1 VTAMQKKS
9 FAFKNYMLPVGLAL
23 LVLINLLLLLEFF
36 GIEIIDRYYKGI
48 LVLMQINIILA
59 IGLNLINGVTGMLSL
74 GHAGFMA
81 VGAYT
86 SALLSIF
93 LTKVAF
99 LPPVLQFPLVLIVG
113 GLVAALI
120 GLLIGIPTLRL
131 RGDYLA
137 IATLGFGEIIRV
149 VILNLK
155 ITKGALGLPG
165 IPGYTDFWWAEL
177 FMLLSVIIIWNF
189 THSNHGR
196 ALASIRENEI
206 AAEAMGINTTYYKVS
221 AFVIGAFFAGL
232 AGGLFAHYLGYIAP
246 KSFDFMKS
254 IEILLMV
261 VLGGLGSLT
270 GSVVAAIVLTGL
282 PEVLRFLQSYRMVI
296 YSLTLVLLML
306 YRPQGLFGRDEASAV
321 FLKQWFKKGLAR
333 KGDKGGG
340 ADEPVKG

>member
-1 VTAMQKKS
+1 VTVMQKGS
-9 FAFKNYMLPVGLAL
+9 LSFKNYILPVGLAL
-23 LVLINLLLLLEFF
+23 LVLINLLLLLKFL
-36 GIEIIDRYYKGI
+36 GIEIIDRYYEGI

-59 IGLNLINGVTGMLSL
+59 VSLNLINGVTGMLSL

-86 SALLSIF
+86 AALLSIF
-93 LTKVAF
+93 LSKTGF
-99 LPPVLQFPLVLIVG
+99 LPPVLQFPLTLIAG

-137 IATLGFGEIIRV
+137 IATLGSGEIIRV

-155 ITKGALGLPG
+155 ITRGALGLSG
-165 IPGYTDFWWAEL
+165 IPYYTNFWSAEF
-177 FMLLSVIIIWNF
+177 FMLLAVIVMWNIM
-189 THSNHGR
+189 HSNHGR
-196 ALASIRENEI
+196 ALAAIRENEI
-206 AAEAMGINTTYYKVS
+206 AAEAMGVNTTYYKVS
-221 AFVIGAFFAGL
+221 AFLVGAFFAGL

-282 PEVLRFLQSYRMVI
+282 PELLRFLQSYRMVI
-296 YSLTLVLLML
+296 YSLTLVILML
-306 YRPQGLFGRDEASAV
+306 YRSQGLFGRGEASAV
-321 FLKQWFKKGLAR
+321 LLKKWFKKSPAST
-333 KGDKGGG
+333 GGE
-340 ADEPVKG
+340 ADEPTKS

>member
-1 VTAMQKKS
+1 
-9 FAFKNYMLPVGLAL
+9 

-48 LVLMQINIILA
+48 LILMQINIILA
-59 IGLNLINGVTGMLSL
+59 ISLNLINGVTGMLSL

-93 LTKVAF
+93 LTKSGF
-99 LPPVLQFPLVLIVG
+99 LPPVLQFPLALIAG

-155 ITKGALGLPG
+155 ITRGALGLPG
-165 IPGYTDFWWAEL
+165 IPGYTNFWSAEL
-177 FMLLSVIIIWNF
+177 FMLLAVIVIWNIM
-189 THSNHGR
+189 HSNHGR

-206 AAEAMGINTTYYKVS
+206 AAEAMGVNTTYYKVS

-270 GSVVAAIVLTGL
+270 GSVVAALVLTGL

-306 YRPQGLFGRDEASAV
+306 YRSRGLFGRDEASFV
-321 FLKQWFKKGLAR
+321 LMKKWFKKGQAHT
-333 KGDKGGG
+333 GGET
-340 ADEPVKG
+340 DESVES